1 MSHISRATAK
11 TQLNPN
17 GVTGNGEIISEV
29 WEYKQQAVHSH
40 ELQPIQSFFPDFR
53 FPLESL
59 QKEREGVESVLGF
72 ILSSARHFS
81 HILS

>member
-29 WEYKQQAVHSH
+29 WEYKQPVHSH

-53 FPLESL
+53 FSLESL
-59 QKEREGVESVLGF
+59 QKEREGLESVLGF
-72 ILSSARHFS
+72 ILSFARHFS